1 MAKTAEEILKE
12 TLTKKA
18 VELNDPVEDDEWDD
32 WKEEQGPEFM
42 QVLDESHKAFAAQE
56 VEAYRLKIRAKV
68 FDMYTSTGDI
78 EGLEVV
84 GHEAAVASI
93 IKLIDAVK

>member
-1 MAKTAEEILKE
+1 MAKTAEEILKD

-18 VELNDPVEDDEWDD
+18 VELNEPVEDDEWED

-56 VEAYRLKIRAKV
+56 VEAYKKRLEDRLTEHFNKHVNIYG
-68 FDMYTSTGDI
+68 FDLRTI
-78 EGLEVV
+78 
-84 GHEAAVASI
+84 
-93 IKLIDAVK
+93 IDAVK